1 MTKKA
6 NAFDDIEKI
15 LQDIGSKIEV
25 LIEKGAEA
33 SVELRDD
40 IEEKVQKLRTEKDKL
55 EKEFEEKKSHF
66 EEKYKD
72 KKEEMEPKFKESIK
86 HIKEAFQSLAN
97 AINALM
103 K

>member
-40 IEEKVQKLRTEKDKL
+40 IEEKIQQLKREKNSL
-55 EKEFEEKKSHF
+55 EKEYEEKKSYF
-66 EEKYKD
+66 EEKYKG
-72 KKEEMEPKFKESIK
+72 KKDEMEPKFKESIK
-86 HIKEAFQSLAN
+86 HVKEAFQSLAN

>member
-6 NAFDDIEKI
+6 NAFEDIEKI
-15 LQDIGSKIEV
+15 LQDIGSKIEE
-25 LIEKGAEA
+25 LIETGAEA

-40 IEEKVQKLRTEKDKL
+40 IEKKIQQLKVEKEKL
-55 EKEFEEKKSHF
+55 EKEFEEKKSNF

-72 KKEEMEPKFKESIK
+72 KKEKMEPKFKESMK
-86 HIKEAFQSLAN
+86 HVKEAIQSLAN

>member
-6 NAFDDIEKI
+6 NAFDEIEKI
-15 LQDIGSKIEV
+15 LQDIGSKIEL
-25 LIEKGAEA
+25 LIEKGADA

-40 IEEKVQKLRTEKDKL
+40 VEEKIQQLRDEKEKL
-55 EKEFEEKKSHF
+55 EKEFENKKNHF

-72 KKEEMEPKFKESIK
+72 KKEEMEPKFRESINHFK
-86 HIKEAFQSLAN
+86 DAFQSLAN

>member
-15 LQDIGSKIEV
+15 LQDIGSKIEM

-33 SVELRDD
+33 SVELRGD

-97 AINALM
+97 AINVLM